1 MVLRPYRRYWRTNT
15 MSIGCL
21 YTACSEANSSSGA
34 RSVHWISANFSDSGM
49 TAGIMPWIRSSDKEI
64 DKEYLWPCERIRVK
78 WPEFSQL
85 WNFQSANAKVAL
97 IYWWGFDP
105 DIIILYQPSKQDMDC
120 LYHFC
125 LLCREPYN
133 HNVLWHSVYS
143 SYYAQCIID
152 RFYSTAWAI
161 NKPDKC
167 LLSGSS
173 VAFAACSVLIL
184 ILSYLFLLF
193 FRNSSTLRNSLTANI
208 VMLAE
213 CWI

>member
-1 MVLRPYRRYWRTNT
+1 MFCNYLMSYICSLTVIHITTSVFIIIVTVIIVSRFLLLSVL
-15 MSIGCL
+15 SL
-21 YTACSEANSSSGA
+21 
-34 RSVHWISANFSDSGM
+34 SVFTFLSM
-49 TAGIMPWIRSSDKEI
+49 
-64 DKEYLWPCERIRVK
+64 
-78 WPEFSQL
+78 
-85 WNFQSANAKVAL
+85 
-97 IYWWGFDP
+97 
-105 DIIILYQPSKQDMDC
+105 IILYQPSKQDMDC

>member
-1 MVLRPYRRYWRTNT
+1 MFFIYLISYVF
-15 MSIGCL
+15 CL
-21 YTACSEANSSSGA
+21 SVIHFSSSVFIILVTVIIGSSFLLL
-34 RSVHWISANFSDSGM
+34 SVLNLCVF
-49 TAGIMPWIRSSDKEI
+49 TFLIM
-64 DKEYLWPCERIRVK
+64 
-78 WPEFSQL
+78 
-85 WNFQSANAKVAL
+85 
-97 IYWWGFDP
+97 
-105 DIIILYQPSKQDMDC
+105 IILYQPSKQYMDC